1 MKKLFF
7 GILFFICVLP
17 FGVVLANSAY
27 EPGGL
32 SFQAYYDVFMGTPRY
47 LFRFWKSLGIC
58 VVIAMGQVMI
68 AALAG
73 YGFGKFQ
80 FPCKRLMLFF
90 LMILMVLPLQVTL
103 VPGHVVLNKMEL
115 LQTQWALIL
124 PSIFLPLGTILM
136 TQSFGAL
143 SDEMLQAA
151 VLDGCSTMQSLIRVG
166 VPNVRGSLV
175 CVGILSF
182 LDSWNMVEQPIAYLK
197 DFEKY
202 PLSVALAYVS
212 PGEPKQQF
220 VSCILVL
227 LPPLILFTLFNK
239 DLVEGITFGEEK

>member
-1 MKKLFF
+1 M
-7 GILFFICVLP
+7 
-17 FGVVLANSAY
+17 
-27 EPGGL
+27 
-32 SFQAYYDVFMGTPRY
+32 
-47 LFRFWKSLGIC
+47 FRFWKSLGTC
-58 VVIAMGQVMI
+58 LLIAMGQVVI

-80 FPCKRLMLFF
+80 FPYKRLMLFF

-103 VPGHVVLNKMEL
+103 VPGHVVLNKMGL

-124 PSIFLPLGTILM
+124 PSIFLPLGTVLM

-143 SDEMLQAA
+143 SDEMFQAT
-151 VLDGCSTMQSLIRVG
+151 VLDGCSTMQSLILVG

-212 PGEPKQQF
+212 PQEPKQQF

-227 LPPLILFTLFNK
+227 LPPLILFTFFNK